1 MRYHVL
7 PKALGLTALILAFAL
22 PATAQDGRG
31 VLTAPGTEGLSVER
45 REIFP
50 VGGQIVITRPG
61 SYRLLGGF
69 RATEAAPAIRIAA
82 EGVTL
87 DLGGF
92 TVTGPGG
99 KKGTGLLVEGASS
112 VRVANG
118 AFAAFGLGVQV
129 VGSTN
134 VSLSSLRV
142 DGQDLGGS
150 PPDVEIGVMILDSR
164 GVVLESS
171 TITRTFL
178 GVFVRGAG
186 SGGNRIEGNT
196 LAAGAN
202 GGLGICY
209 NPAPGLDDG
218 PQGDLVARNL
228 VSRYGKGI
236 QTSPASVGNVFRDN
250 VVAHT
255 GPAAIEEMTGG
266 SNAFAGN
273 IVQQIAP

>member
-1 MRYHVL
+1 MRTHIL
-7 PKALGLTALILAFAL
+7 PKALGLTALTLTLAL
-22 PATAQDGRG
+22 PATGQASRG
-31 VLTAPGTEGLSVER
+31 SSRPDTEELAVER

-61 SYRLLGGF
+61 SYQLLAGF
-69 RATEAAPAIRIAA
+69 QATDAAPAIRIVS

-87 DLGGF
+87 DLGGY

-99 KKGTGLLVEGASS
+99 KSGTGLLVEGASN
-112 VRVANG
+112 VRVTNG
-118 AFAAFGLGVQV
+118 AFAAFGIGAQV
-129 VGSTN
+129 VASTN
-134 VSLSSLRV
+134 VSLAGLRIS
-142 DGQDLGGS
+142 GLDLGGA
-150 PPDVEIGVMILDSR
+150 PPEVEIGVMVLNSR

-209 NPAPGLDDG
+209 NPAPGLADG
-218 PQGDLVARNL
+218 PQGDLVAGNL

-236 QTSPASVGNVFRDN
+236 QTSPASAGNVFRDN

-255 GPAAIEEMTGG
+255 GPVAIEEMTNG
-266 SNAFAGN
+266 SNVFSGN
-273 IVQQIAP
+273 VVQQIEP

>member
-1 MRYHVL
+1 MRTLTV
-7 PKALGLTALILAFAL
+7 PAALALTALTLAL
-22 PATAQDGRG
+22 PATAQVGRS
-31 VLTAPGTEGLSVER
+31 VAPVPDAEDFAVER
-45 REIFP
+45 RAIFP
-50 VGGQIVITRPG
+50 VGGQVVITRPG
-61 SYRLLGGF
+61 SYQLLGGF
-69 RATEAAPAIRIAA
+69 QATDAAPAIRIAA

-99 KKGTGLLVEGASS
+99 KKGTGLLVEGASN
-112 VRVANG
+112 VCVTNG
-118 AFAAFGLGVQV
+118 ALAAFGIGVQV
-129 VGSTN
+129 AGSTN
-134 VSLSSLRV
+134 VSITGLRIV
-142 DGQDLGGS
+142 GQDLGGP
-150 PPDVEIGVMILDSR
+150 PPDIEIGVMILDSR
-164 GVVLESS
+164 GVVLESN

-178 GVFVRGAG
+178 GIFVRGAG
-186 SGGNRIEGNT
+186 SGGNRIEANT

-209 NPAPGLDDG
+209 NPAPGLTDG

-236 QTSPASVGNVFRDN
+236 QTSPASAGNVFRDN

-255 GPAAIEEMTGG
+255 GPVAVEEMTGG
-266 SNAFAGN
+266 SNVFSGN

>member
-1 MRYHVL
+1 MRIYIL
-7 PKALGLTALILAFAL
+7 PKALGLAALTLALAL
-22 PATAQDGRG
+22 PASAQVGRS
-31 VLTAPGTEGLSVER
+31 VAPVPDSGEYAVER

-50 VGGQIVITRPG
+50 VNGQVVITRPG
-61 SYRLLGGF
+61 SYQLLGGF
-69 RATEAAPAIRIAA
+69 QATDAAPAIRIAA

-99 KKGTGLLVEGASS
+99 KKGVGLLVEGASN

-129 VGSTN
+129 AGSAN
-134 VSLSSLRV
+134 VSLTGLRIA
-142 DGQDLGGS
+142 GQDLGGT
-150 PPDVEIGVMILDSR
+150 PPDIEIGVMVLNSR

-178 GVFVRGAG
+178 GIFVRGAG

-196 LAAGAN
+196 LSAGAN

-209 NPAPGLDDG
+209 NPAPGLADG
-218 PQGDLVARNL
+218 PQGDLVTRNL

-236 QTSPASVGNVFRDN
+236 QTSPASAGNVFRDN

-255 GPAAIEEMTGG
+255 GPVAIEEMTGG
-266 SNAFAGN
+266 SNAFSGN
-273 IVQQIAP
+273 IVQQITP